1 MTIQT
6 PVKHLETLIKK
17 LVPMIAYTQ
26 MQITDLTDDEV
37 MVRMPFIPENKNHL
51 NSMYFGSLS
60 VGADVAGGA
69 LALYH
74 AEKSGKKVTIVFKD
88 FQAKFLKR
96 PEEDVLF
103 VCRDGQAVAALVAT
117 ALREGQRQNLPVH
130 IEAQA
135 ASTQDVV
142 AQFVLTL
149 SVK

>member
-6 PVKHLETLIKK
+6 PVKHFETMIKQ

-37 MVRMPFIPENKNHL
+37 VVRMPFIPENKNHL

-60 VGADVAGGA
+60 VGADVAGGV

-74 AEKSGKKVTIVFKD
+74 AEKSGEKVAIVFKD

-103 VCRDGQAVAALVAT
+103 VCRDGQAVADLVAKAART
-117 ALREGQRQNLPVH
+117 GERQNLPVH
-130 IEAQA
+130 IDAQA